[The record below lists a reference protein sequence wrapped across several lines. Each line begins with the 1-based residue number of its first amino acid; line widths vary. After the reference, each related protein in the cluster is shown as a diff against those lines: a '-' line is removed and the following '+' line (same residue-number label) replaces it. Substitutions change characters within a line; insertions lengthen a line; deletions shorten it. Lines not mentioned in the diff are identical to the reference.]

1 MNVPVSNRSLFDKAL
16 KEKILLNLGTL
27 YDRSAR
33 LSYSYA
39 TLEEI
44 EIGIKNCT
52 TNEKVRGESNET
64 ICNLPNYQWRKIF
77 SCLCGDEAGSN

>member
-1 MNVPVSNRSLFDKAL
+1 M
-16 KEKILLNLGTL
+16 
-27 YDRSAR
+27 R

-44 EIGIKNCT
+44 EIGIKTCT

-64 ICNLPNYQWRKIF
+64 ICNLPNDQWRKIF
-77 SCLCGDEAGSN
+77 SCLCRDEAEAIEKAELLGLRTEIVT